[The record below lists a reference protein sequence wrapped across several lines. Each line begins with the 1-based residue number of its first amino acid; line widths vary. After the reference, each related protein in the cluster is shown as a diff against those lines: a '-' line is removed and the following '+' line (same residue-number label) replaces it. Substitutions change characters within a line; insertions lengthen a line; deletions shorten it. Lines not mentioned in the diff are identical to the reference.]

1 MLQAGF
7 AKCDITPPVAL
18 RMGGYRRRRDPARGV
33 HDPLAA
39 HCLVVSDGQQQVAFV
54 ALDLLALFA
63 DTVVAIKAAV
73 AEVAGMDAAHC
84 LVTCTHTHSGPDT
97 IFISGGGQAVTTYC
111 QELPGTVAALVRQ
124 AIEMQRPVQVSVSRC
139 AIDDVAWNRRLLM
152 RDGTVRLNLEALN
165 PAEIKARGPVDPTAT
180 TVVFEDGEIV
190 VGMLVNFTL
199 HPAVVGEANLMYSRD
214 FPGVVVDAVRNQH
227 PDHPQV
233 LFLNGAFGDI
243 NHVKTPGKWIATFA
257 EAQRIGNRIAEAVV
271 SAIGRRCRVAAEPLS
286 VTRKMVALERRPA
299 PFADIEAA
307 NREIE
312 RLTDALREAP
322 APEAAAVRY
331 ELSFAQETR
340 DVMMANDACVA
351 EIQVIRMGGI
361 EVIGIPGELFVEDGL
376 ELKRADPQRH
386 SLIAGN
392 ANGYIG
398 YLPLARSFTEGAYE
412 TRFGRTSCLVP
423 EAGSIIVDEI
433 NRLRGLK

>member
-7 AKCDITPPVAL
+7 AKCAITPPPGL
-18 RMGGYRRRRDPARGV
+18 RMGGYRRRREPASGV
-33 HDPLAA
+33 HDPLTAN
-39 HCLVVSDGQQQVAFV
+39 CLVVSDGQQRVAFV
-54 ALDLLALFA
+54 VLDLISLFA
-63 DTVVAIKAAV
+63 DTVAAIKTAV
-73 AEVAGMDAAHC
+73 AEATGMDAAQC

-97 IFISGGGQAVTTYC
+97 IFLSGGGEAVTAWC
-111 QELPGTVAALVRQ
+111 RGLPRTVAALVQQ
-124 AIEMQRPVQVSVSRC
+124 AIAVQRPVQVSVSRC

-152 RDGTVRLNLEALN
+152 RDGTVRLNLEAVN

-180 TVVFEDGEIV
+180 IVVFEDGETV

-199 HPAVVGEANLMYSRD
+199 HPAVLGEENLMYSRD
-214 FPGVVVDAVRNQH
+214 FPGVAVDAIRNRH
-227 PDHPQV
+227 PDQPQV

-243 NHVKTPGKWIATFA
+243 NHVKTPGEWIATFA
-257 EAQRIGNRIAEAVV
+257 EAERIGNRIAEAVV
-271 SAIGRRCRVAAEPLS
+271 PAIGRRCRVAAEPLS

-322 APEAAAVRY
+322 APEAAALRY
-331 ELSFAQETR
+331 ELSFAEETR

-361 EVIGIPGELFVEDGL
+361 EVIGVPGELFVEDGL
-376 ELKRADPQRH
+376 DLKRADPQRH

-398 YLPLARSFTEGAYE
+398 YLPLARSFAEGAYE

-423 EAGSIIVDEI
+423 EAGSIVVDEI